1 MENDAVG
8 VVGAGNLARRP
19 WTEDFPIVGEE
30 FPMRQ
35 MIPVGLALVG
45 MALAAPAA
53 ATAGSPDTRPGLF
66 ARKARRTPPPQV
78 VETMPT
84 VQPASAV
91 HVHTDGVRCPI
102 CEAAAAAPPVVMMG
116 ACSACENGST
126 TVHNHP
132 MIVEGEAPGLASLG
146 PAEAPGYARLGGA
159 TNATPVYAEPT
170 PIGVMQAGYQPA
182 MQPQGMQ
189 GGPVDVLA
197 LSEAREKAK
206 RQAGPIAPTVGGMP
220 GKPRHRPH
228 ILAHLFG
235 FEGVFQIGRE
245 REARRQSQHAA
256 IAYGAV
262 NQPVT
267 DVPASAVYSQGGH

>member
-1 MENDAVG
+1 
-8 VVGAGNLARRP
+8 
-19 WTEDFPIVGEE
+19 
-30 FPMRQ
+30 MRQ

-197 LSEAREKAK
+197 LSKPVRRRSGRPVRSRRPSAACRASRGTGRTSSPTSSASRESFRSAESAKLAARASTPQLLTARSTSPSPTFPPRRFTVRAATE
-206 RQAGPIAPTVGGMP
+206 TVGP
-220 GKPRHRPH
+220 
-228 ILAHLFG
+228 
-235 FEGVFQIGRE
+235 
-245 REARRQSQHAA
+245 
-256 IAYGAV
+256 
-262 NQPVT
+262 
-267 DVPASAVYSQGGH
+267 